1 MTHFVLST
9 DGTRIA
15 YDLIGAGHPAL
26 VLVHGWS
33 CDRTYWN
40 AQLESLSRDFTVVT
54 VDLAGH
60 GESECGREAWSIA
73 AFGSDVAL
81 VVTLNG
87 LEDVVLV
94 GHSMGG
100 DVILEAARRL
110 STRVVGLIWVDTYSA
125 LPETSSSEDVQQRMG
140 PFRAN
145 FAEETQRFVRT
156 MFGVGADP
164 SLVERI
170 ARDMSA
176 APVDVAL
183 GAMEA
188 AWTFG
193 PTVPALLSEL
203 HLPLIA
209 INPDN
214 SSTDVD
220 SLRSCGIDVQL
231 MPGVGHFPMLE
242 NPHAFNLQLLGAIK
256 ALAERAGRS
265 A

>member
-1 MTHFVLST
+1 MTQFVFSA

-15 YDLIGAGHPAL
+15 YELIGAGRPAL

-40 AQLESLSRDFTVVT
+40 AQLEALSRNFTIVT

-87 LEDVVLV
+87 LEDIVLV

-110 STRVVGLIWVDTYSA
+110 STHVAGLIWVDAYRA
-125 LPETSSSEDVQQRMG
+125 LPERSSSEDVQRRIG

-145 FAEETQRFVRT
+145 FVEETQRFVRP
-156 MFGVGADP
+156 MFGVDADP

-183 GAMEA
+183 GALEA
-188 AWTFG
+188 AWNFG
-193 PTVPALLSEL
+193 TSVPALLSEL
-203 HLPLIA
+203 RLPLVA

-220 SLRSCGIDVQL
+220 SLHSCGIDVQL

-242 NPHAFNLQLLGAIK
+242 KPHAFNLQLLGAIK
-256 ALAERAGRS
+256 ALADKAGRS
-265 A
+265 V

>member
-26 VLVHGWS
+26 MLVHGWS

-100 DVILEAARRL
+100 DVILEAARTL
-110 STRVVGLIWVDTYSA
+110 STRVGGLIWVDTYSA

-156 MFGVGADP
+156 MFGVGA
-164 SLVERI
+164 
-170 ARDMSA
+170 
-176 APVDVAL
+176 
-183 GAMEA
+183 
-188 AWTFG
+188 
-193 PTVPALLSEL
+193 
-203 HLPLIA
+203 
-209 INPDN
+209 
-214 SSTDVD
+214 
-220 SLRSCGIDVQL
+220 RSI
-231 MPGVGHFPMLE
+231 PG
-242 NPHAFNLQLLGAIK
+242 
-256 ALAERAGRS
+256 RANRTRYVS
-265 A
+265 CP

>member
-1 MTHFVLST
+1 MTQFVLST

-15 YDLIGAGHPAL
+15 YELIGAGYPAL
-26 VLVHGWS
+26 VFVHGWS

-40 AQLESLSRDFTVVT
+40 AQLEALSRNFTIVT

-60 GESECGREAWSIA
+60 GESECGRKAWSIA

-110 STRVVGLIWVDTYSA
+110 STRVGGLIWVDTYSA

-156 MFGVGADP
+156 MFGVDADP

-170 ARDMSA
+170 ASDMSA

-183 GAMEA
+183 ATMEA

-193 PTVPALLSEL
+193 PAVPALLSKL
-203 HLPLIA
+203 RLPLIA

-220 SLRSCGIDVQL
+220 SLHSCGIDVQL
-231 MPGVGHFPMLE
+231 VPGVGHFPMLE
-242 NPHAFNLQLLGAIK
+242 NPCAFNLQLLRAIK
-256 ALAERAGRS
+256 ALVERAGRS

>member
-1 MTHFVLST
+1 MTQFVLST

-15 YDLIGAGHPAL
+15 YELIGAGRPAL

-33 CDRTYWN
+33 IDRTYRN
-40 AQLESLSRDFTVVT
+40 AQLEALYRNFTIVT

-73 AFGSDVAL
+73 AFGSDVAS
-81 VVTLNG
+81 VVTFNG

-110 STRVVGLIWVDTYSA
+110 STRVAGLIWVDAYRA
-125 LPETSSSEDVQQRMG
+125 LPETSSSEDVQRRMG

-145 FAEETQRFVRT
+145 FVEETQRFVRS
-156 MFGVGADP
+156 MFGVDADP
-164 SLVERI
+164 SLVDRI

-183 GAMEA
+183 GALEA
-188 AWTFG
+188 AWNFG
-193 PTVPALLSEL
+193 PSVPALLSEL
-203 HLPLIA
+203 RLPLIA

-214 SSTDVD
+214 SSTDVG
-220 SLRSCGIDVQL
+220 SLRVAASTC
-231 MPGVGHFPMLE
+231 
-242 NPHAFNLQLLGAIK
+242 
-256 ALAERAGRS
+256 S
-265 A
+265 

>member
-1 MTHFVLST
+1 MTQFVLST

-15 YDLIGAGHPAL
+15 YELMGAGRPAL

-40 AQLESLSRDFTVVT
+40 HELESLSRDFTLIT

-73 AFGSDVAL
+73 AFGNDVAL
-81 VVTLNG
+81 IVTLNG
-87 LEDVVLV
+87 LEDVVLI

-100 DVILEAARRL
+100 DVISEAARRL
-110 STRVVGLIWVDTYSA
+110 STGVIGLIWVDTYSA
-125 LPETSSSEDVQQRMG
+125 LPETSSNEDVQRRMR

-156 MFGVGADP
+156 MFAVDSDP

-183 GAMEA
+183 GTMEA

-193 PTVPALLSEL
+193 PAVPALLSEL
-203 HLPLIA
+203 RLPIIA

-214 SSTDVD
+214 SSTNVD
-220 SLRSCGIDVQL
+220 SLHSFGIEVQL
-231 MPGVGHFPMLE
+231 MPGVGHFPILE
-242 NPHAFNLQLLGAIK
+242 NPHAFNL
-256 ALAERAGRS
+256 
-265 A
+265 

>member
-1 MTHFVLST
+1 MTDFVLAT

-15 YDLIGAGHPAL
+15 YELIGSGRPAL

-40 AQLESLSRDFTVVT
+40 AQLEALSRNFTIVT

-60 GESECGREAWSIA
+60 GESECCRETWSIA

-81 VVTLNG
+81 IVTLNS

-110 STRVVGLIWVDTYSA
+110 STRVRGLIWIDTYRA
-125 LPETSSSEDVQQRMG
+125 LPETSSSEDVQRRMG

-145 FAEETQRFVRT
+145 FAEETSRFVRT
-156 MFGVGADP
+156 MFGVDADP

-183 GAMEA
+183 EVMEA

-193 PTVPALLSEL
+193 PAVPALLSEL
-203 HLPLIA
+203 RLPLIA

-220 SLRSCGIDVQL
+220 SLHSRGIDVQL

-242 NPHAFNLQLLGAIK
+242 NPHAFNLQLVSAIK
-256 ALAERAGRS
+256 ALAKRGGRS

>member
-1 MTHFVLST
+1 MTQFVLST

-15 YDLIGAGHPAL
+15 YELIGAARPAL
-26 VLVHGWS
+26 VLVYGWS

-40 AQLESLSRDFTVVT
+40 AQLELSRDFTVVT

-110 STRVVGLIWVDTYSA
+110 SARVGGLIWVDTYSA
-125 LPETSSSEDVQQRMG
+125 LPETSSDEDVQRRMK

-145 FAEETQRFVRT
+145 FVEETQRFVRT
-156 MFGVGADP
+156 MFGVDADP

-183 GAMEA
+183 GTMEA

-193 PTVPALLSEL
+193 PAVPALLNEL
-203 HLPLIA
+203 RLPLIPLIQTTPLPMSIPCTVVA
-209 INPDN
+209 ST
-214 SSTDVD
+214 SS
-220 SLRSCGIDVQL
+220 
-231 MPGVGHFPMLE
+231 
-242 NPHAFNLQLLGAIK
+242 
-256 ALAERAGRS
+256 
-265 A
+265 